1 MLRVLNHSERRVV
14 TPQTHDF
21 KSFVAKHLTTVHAA
35 LALTFISLPKAMRL
49 PAFLAGLWRVLT
61 MQTPGILNLP
71 VLLTSLVTSSAR
83 ASKTLAISDF
93 FASHA
98 VAKASAM
105 PLFDIAR
112 TPFFIAFFIAFIA
125 FFAIACWSNYLDKCH

>member
-35 LALTFISLPKAMRL
+35 LALTLISLPKAMRL
-49 PAFLAGLWRVLT
+49 PAFLAGLLRVLT

-83 ASKTLAISDF
+83 ASKTLLISALF
-93 FASHA
+93 VSHA
-98 VAKASAM
+98 VAMASATA
-105 PLFDIAR
+105 LFGIAV
-112 TPFFIAFFIAFIA
+112 TPFFPFFIAFITFFIAF
-125 FFAIACWSNYLDKCH
+125 AIVSLGLLT